1 MTKIDRKKAFTVPQ
15 SVFKYPEAVVHCR
28 DLSHDDKVT
37 VLRNWKQELVQLQK
51 AGEENMLDDRGS
63 SDRGSSDVGSR
74 LQAVTQAM
82 IALGETTSP

>member
-28 DLSHDDKVT
+28 ELSHDDKVT

-51 AGEENMLDDRGS
+51 AGEENMLDE
-63 SDRGSSDVGSR
+63 RGSSDVGSR
-74 LQAVTQAM
+74 LAAVTQAM
-82 IALGETTSP
+82 IALEERSSP

>member
-1 MTKIDRKKAFTVPQ
+1 MTRIDRKKAFTVPQ

-63 SDRGSSDVGSR
+63 IDHGSSDVGSR